1 MFKVVIHK
9 ESGTKNNNISLE
21 EISKVLCPQLVE
33 MLRQRKLFSTAISKS
48 SVVMYTFSYADN
60 A

>member
-1 MFKVVIHK
+1 MFRVVIHK

-33 MLRQRKLFSTAISKS
+33 MLRKGNYSALLFL
-48 SVVMYTFSYADN
+48 N
-60 A
+60 LLP